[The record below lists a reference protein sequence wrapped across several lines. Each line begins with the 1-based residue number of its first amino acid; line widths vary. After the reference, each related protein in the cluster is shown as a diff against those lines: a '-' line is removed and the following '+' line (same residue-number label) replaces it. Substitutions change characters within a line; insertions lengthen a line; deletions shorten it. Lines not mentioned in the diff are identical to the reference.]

1 MATTTSTKKKK
12 KNFADAVWDQI
23 ENQTLELFGLP
34 NQLVSH
40 NVKRAKITPELLH
53 LQLKSQ
59 AVLLPLEEI
68 LKTIEYE
75 EGKTYEIEHQMRYIV
90 VREVEKQEIKNL
102 T

>member
-1 MATTTSTKKKK
+1 MATTNTKKKK
-12 KNFADAVWDQI
+12 SFANAVWDQI
-23 ENQTLELFGLP
+23 ENRTMELFGLP
-34 NQLVSH
+34 NQLVSQ
-40 NVKRAKITPELLH
+40 NVTRADITPELLH

-75 EGKTYEIEHQMRYIV
+75 DGKTYEIENQTRYIV
-90 VREVEKQEIKNL
+90 IKEVDKQEINNL